1 MSNLPQILE
10 GLEVAGY
17 VAKQEEDTILVRLD
31 GGIPAV
37 LTINRFNELQIT
49 CQLATL
55 GELREENSLEFAFAA
70 LDVNSRISPFA
81 ISLIT
86 ERDDE
91 SITDASEYVV
101 TLVDTI
107 PLGDFEQSELMA
119 AMQSLLT
126 ALVGCKEVLEVGC
139 REPQPV
145 AV

>member
-10 GLEVAGY
+10 GLEDAGY
-17 VAKQEEDTILVRLD
+17 VAKQEEDAILVRLD

-37 LTINRFNELQIT
+37 LIVDDDELHIT

-86 ERDDE
+86 ERDDA
-91 SITDASEYVV
+91 SLTDASEYVV

-126 ALVGCKEVLEVGC
+126 ALIGCKEVLEVGC

>member
-10 GLEVAGY
+10 GLEDAGY
-17 VAKQEEDTILVRLD
+17 VAKQEEDAILVRLD

-37 LTINRFNELQIT
+37 LTVDDDELHIT

-86 ERDDE
+86 ERDDA
-91 SITDASEYVV
+91 SLTDASEYVV

-107 PLGDFEQSELMA
+107 PLGDFEQSELMS

-126 ALVGCKEVLEVGC
+126 ALIGCKEVLEVGC